1 MLKGKKIILGIT
13 ASIAAYKSAITVRLL
28 RKEGAEVKV
37 LMTPMA
43 REFVTPGTLSTL
55 SGNPVLTDFFT
66 GSDGTWNSHVDL
78 GKWAD
83 LMVIAPLTACTM
95 GKMAN
100 GIADNLLIATYLS
113 ARCPVILAPAMD
125 LDMYN
130 HPSTKRNL
138 DILREDGNIIIE
150 PVTGELA
157 SGLHG
162 KGRME
167 EPEMIVKII
176 NVIFEEKN
184 AKIPKKR
191 KLAKK

>member
-1 MLKGKKIILGIT
+1 MIKGKKIILGIT

-43 REFVTPGTLSTL
+43 REFVSPVTLSTL
-55 SGNPVLTDFFT
+55 SGNPVLTDFFS
-66 GSDGTWNSHVDL
+66 GSDGTWNSHIDL
-78 GKWAD
+78 GMWAD

-95 GKMAN
+95 GKMAG

-125 LDMYN
+125 RDMFD

-138 DILREDGNIIIE
+138 EILKNDGNIIVE

-167 EPEMIVKII
+167 EPEKIVKLIKE
-176 NVIFEEKN
+176 IFEGGKI
-184 AKIPKKR
+184 KIPKK
-191 KLAKK
+191 KGPAKR